1 MTTAAAAATR
11 HRDLK
16 SSWMSILT
24 FPYDWKIYYA
34 TERETPQRVKSKQ
47 HFYGGSAEINDHYL
61 FHLDVWCFR
70 ENVSRMSYGVAAVL
84 NPFRVSP
91 KSLRFPLFS
100 PPSIWFTTKL
110 CEVFGPM
117 PWPIWIILLLDFLF
131 IANKK
136 SLIVARERELAIRVG
151 CQLKCDDKS

>member
-1 MTTAAAAATR
+1 MWNLRKSVSFVLVYSTRCDDNRWRQQQR

-16 SSWMSILT
+16 LSWMSILT

-70 ENVSRMSYGVAAVL
+70 ENVSHLSYGVAAVL

-100 PPSIWFTTKL
+100 PPSMIHDEAL
-110 CEVFGPM
+110 RG
-117 PWPIWIILLLDFLF
+117 LRLN
-131 IANKK
+131 A
-136 SLIVARERELAIRVG
+136 LADLNNSPSRFSFYR
-151 CQLKCDDKS
+151 Q